1 MKYEKKLIG
10 NTSIYYLQA
19 KSILKDTSSLFLK
32 EILNNEYNIYNYE
45 IIKNKNGKPYLK
57 NSNLFFN
64 ISHKKD
70 IIVIAVSDNE
80 VGIDIEYIDKD
91 KEIKKALLNS
101 FFSKNEINYID
112 NNIENFFEVFT
123 KKESY
128 IKMLGKR
135 VAEIKYVDI
144 FNLNCNFN
152 TFRYKDFVVTVCSVK

>member
-1 MKYEKKLIG
+1 MKYEKRVIG
-10 NTSIYYLQA
+10 NISIYYLQV
-19 KSILKDTSSLFLK
+19 KSILKDTSNLFLK
-32 EILNNEYNIYNYE
+32 EILNNEFNIYNYE

-70 IIVIAVSDNE
+70 IIVIAFSDNE
-80 VGIDIEYIDKD
+80 IGIDMEYIDKD

-112 NNIENFFEVFT
+112 NNIEKFFEVFT

-144 FNLNCNFN
+144 FDLDCNFN